1 MNAEHGDIKKQTRI
15 YLMVFG
21 ALIVGTIL
29 TVAAAWLHMPV
40 FAIAVGIALLIAIA
54 KGALVAAYFMHLI
67 AEKRL
72 IYNVLLLAA
81 VFIVAMIGLILWTAA
96 DQQTVKDRKGAFG
109 VLPEKKPVAH
119 GAQRSASP

>member
-1 MNAEHGDIKKQTRI
+1 MSAEHGDIKKQVKI

-29 TVAAAWLHMPV
+29 TVAAARVHISV
-40 FAIAVGIALLIAIA
+40 FAIAVGIALLIAIV

-81 VFIVAMIGLILWTAA
+81 VFLAAMVGLILWTKG
-96 DQQTVKDRKGAFG
+96 DQQTVKDRKGAFS
-109 VLPEKKPVAH
+109 VLPEKKSAVH
-119 GAQRSASP
+119 GSEPAGKH